1 MTDLSV
7 GTAVAPQDTNNAAS
21 ATSAAQDGQTQ
32 TPAKK
37 QGAFSRVLGN
47 VLGGAINVMAPAA
60 GGVLGTLIRGGGLG
74 YTAEIERL
82 MAESTQQQM
91 QLIGVQMRVQ
101 ERSEQFSTVSNLM
114 KSRHDGEMEAI
125 RNFKA

>member
-1 MTDLSV
+1 
-7 GTAVAPQDTNNAAS
+7 
-21 ATSAAQDGQTQ
+21 
-32 TPAKK
+32 
-37 QGAFSRVLGN
+37 
-47 VLGGAINVMAPAA
+47 MAPAA

>member
-7 GTAVAPQDTNNAAS
+7 GTAVAPQDTNNTAA
-21 ATSAAQDGQTQ
+21 ATTATQDGQTQ
-32 TPAKK
+32 PQNKK
-37 QGAFSRVLGN
+37 GTFSRVLGN

-74 YTAEIERL
+74 YTAEIERM
-82 MAESTQQQM
+82 MAESTHQQM

-101 ERSEQFSTVSNLM
+101 ERSEQFATVSNLM

>member
-7 GTAVAPQDTNNAAS
+7 GTAAAPQDPNSTAA

-32 TPAKK
+32 APNKK
-37 QGAFSRVLGN
+37 GAFSRILGN

-74 YTAEIERL
+74 YTADIERL
-82 MAESTQQQM
+82 MAESTHQQM

-101 ERSEQFSTVSNLM
+101 ERSEQFATVSNLM